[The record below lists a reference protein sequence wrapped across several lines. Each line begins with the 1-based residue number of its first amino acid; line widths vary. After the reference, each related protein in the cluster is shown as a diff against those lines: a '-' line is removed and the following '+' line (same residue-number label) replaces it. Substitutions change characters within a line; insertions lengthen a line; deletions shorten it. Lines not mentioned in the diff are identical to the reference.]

1 MIDVPPDIVYQ
12 PIFTYEPV
20 LIAPLDHPLA
30 GKTSV
35 TLEEIA
41 PCGLILPPRHLST
54 WRIVDLVFHQY
65 GLEYRVVLE
74 AGGWEV
80 IKKFVQLG
88 LGLSI
93 VTSICLS
100 GDEPLAVIPLTEYF
114 PTRSYGVVMRK
125 GKFLS
130 PQARA
135 FIELMDPD
143 FDENSAAA
151 GNAANPLALAGRAGE
166 DEEGG
171 DFMGLDR
178 SLP

>member
-1 MIDVPPDIVYQ
+1 
-12 PIFTYEPV
+12 
-20 LIAPLDHPLA
+20 
-30 GKTSV
+30 
-35 TLEEIA
+35 
-41 PCGLILPPRHLST
+41 
-54 WRIVDLVFHQY
+54 
-65 GLEYRVVLE
+65 VVLE

-88 LGLSI
+88 LGVSI

-100 GDEPLAVIPLTEYF
+100 GEEPLAVIPLGEYF

-130 PQARA
+130 PQARS

-143 FDENSAAA
+143 FQETSE
-151 GNAANPLALAGRAGE
+151 GEREPPSPLALAGRRDEAGTA
-166 DEEGG
+166 DL
-171 DFMGLDR
+171 MGLDR